1 MIRGIIWTHIQSG
14 WNHSGPSE
22 QICFRGPLFCK
33 PVTGQGLFCCF
44 LQQTG
49 SNTNYNQPNT
59 LARHETL
66 SIVYLK
72 AVALHTNLSVNQVY
86 ALTSKYIN
94 TVTPEGE
101 FNLGCQL

>member
-1 MIRGIIWTHIQSG
+1 MSRSLGT
-14 WNHSGPSE
+14 
-22 QICFRGPLFCK
+22 
-33 PVTGQGLFCCF
+33 
-44 LQQTG
+44 
-49 SNTNYNQPNT
+49 NTNYKQPNT

-101 FNLGCQL
+101 FNLGCQLKNFLEPAMFCHLAVYI